1 MSRALTSALLGAAV
15 VSSLALASCG
25 DDSNDQSGPATD
37 TTVEP
42 SNGPTTVEPS
52 DADGGGATSV
62 APNGEE
68 VEVLALDNNFRPEEI
83 EIVAGTTV
91 VWENG
96 GRNDHN
102 IVPADDSDSWGVD
115 IEQFRPGD
123 VYSYAF
129 TTPGEYPYYCTLHGT
144 ADFGMIGTVVVTG

>member
-1 MSRALTSALLGAAV
+1 MSRALRPALLAAA
-15 VSSLALASCG
+15 ALSAFVLTSCG
-25 DDSNDQSGPATD
+25 DDSNGESDAATTVGSASGS

-42 SNGPTTVEPS
+42 P
-52 DADGGGATSV
+52 DDGGPTSV

-68 VEVLALDNNFRPEEI
+68 IEVLALDNNFRPEEL
-83 EIVAGTTV
+83 EVEAGTTV
-91 VWENG
+91 IWENG

-115 IEQFRPGD
+115 IENFGPGD
-123 VYSYAF
+123 VYSHAF

>member
-1 MSRALTSALLGAAV
+1 MPRVLKPALLSAV
-15 VSSLALASCG
+15 VVSAVVLSSCG
-25 DDSNDQSGPATD
+25 DDNNADSVADASNAPSSDETAADQSVD
-37 TTVEP
+37 DDV
-42 SNGPTTVEPS
+42 V
-52 DADGGGATSV
+52 TSV

-68 VEVLALDNNFRPEEI
+68 LDVLALDNNFRDEEI

-102 IVPADDSDSWGVD
+102 IVPVDERAGWGVD
-115 IEQFRPGD
+115 IEEFRPGD
-123 VYSYAF
+123 VYSHTF

>member
-1 MSRALTSALLGAAV
+1 MSRALRSALLGAAV
-15 VSSLALASCG
+15 LSTVALTSCG
-25 DDSNDQSGPATD
+25 DDSTAESDAVTTVESASGS

-42 SNGPTTVEPS
+42 P
-52 DADGGGATSV
+52 DDDGGPSSV

-68 VEVLALDNNFRPEEI
+68 VEVLALDNNFRPEEL
-83 EIVAGTTV
+83 EVEAGTTV
-91 VWENG
+91 IWENG

-102 IVPADDSDSWGVD
+102 IVPADDSDSWGVG

>member
-1 MSRALTSALLGAAV
+1 MPRVLKPALLSAV
-15 VSSLALASCG
+15 VVSAVVLSSCG
-25 DDSNDQSGPATD
+25 DDNNADSVADASNAPSSDETAADQSVD
-37 TTVEP
+37 DDV
-42 SNGPTTVEPS
+42 V
-52 DADGGGATSV
+52 TSV

-68 VEVLALDNNFRPEEI
+68 LDVLALDNNFRDEEI

-102 IVPADDSDSWGVD
+102 IVPVDERAGWGVD
-115 IEQFRPGD
+115 IEEFRPGD
-123 VYSYAF
+123 VYSHAF